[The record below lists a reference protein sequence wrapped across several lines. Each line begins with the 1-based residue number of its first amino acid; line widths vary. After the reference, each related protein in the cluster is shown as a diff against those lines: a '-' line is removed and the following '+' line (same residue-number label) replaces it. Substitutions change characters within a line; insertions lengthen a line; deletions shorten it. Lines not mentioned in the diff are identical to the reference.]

1 MRVRK
6 IERMQ
11 YWVHPIYSCY
21 NFMLISA
28 FLSAYFYF
36 ARNAIHMIQYKI
48 EFPETINRTLRR
60 ICAKR
65 IFVGRQWAIN
75 RLGIGRK
82 RGALKRAEK
91 ASPHHHIFS
100 MTFPYAFRASKRGK
114 WGCLLLV
121 KHFKDHWPLWLFV
134 GRKICLQ
141 LPFVKAMNW
150 KETKTCTKTIRKIF
164 SHP

>member
-75 RLGIGRK
+75 RLGIGREK
-82 RGALKRAEK
+82 RLLWKELRRHLLIIISFLWLSLMHLEQAKGENEDACSWWSISRTIDLYDCLWAVKYAYAPICESNELKRD
-91 ASPHHHIFS
+91 
-100 MTFPYAFRASKRGK
+100 
-114 WGCLLLV
+114 
-121 KHFKDHWPLWLFV
+121 KDMH
-134 GRKICLQ
+134 Q
-141 LPFVKAMNW
+141 DY
-150 KETKTCTKTIRKIF
+150 
-164 SHP
+164 